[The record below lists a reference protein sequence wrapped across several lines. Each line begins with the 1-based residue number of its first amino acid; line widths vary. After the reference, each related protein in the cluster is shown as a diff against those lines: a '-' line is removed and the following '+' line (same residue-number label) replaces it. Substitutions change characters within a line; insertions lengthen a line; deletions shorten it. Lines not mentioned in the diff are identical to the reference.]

1 MKPAGTTRATE
12 AVLQRFDELILQGEK
27 LKEECRR
34 LYFSG
39 SKRSIDPE
47 GFEAWRTHCLSLL
60 TSTFGSSGVHV
71 DSFVNRKFFD
81 YYNST
86 QIYLGI
92 LKGARED
99 LRRGYFFHK
108 DLMLSAG
115 IFDSL
120 IERSR
125 RQLKRGR
132 VREARGVLQV
142 VLAEILAKICDNKNV
157 PYRAEDSAEALVGRL
172 AEAEALPAEVAEQLG
187 QLFVVFS
194 DVSDDR
200 RGLEESLARL
210 LAFLDDYLAS
220 RIMILN

>member
-1 MKPAGTTRATE
+1 M
-12 AVLQRFDELILQGEK
+12 
-27 LKEECRR
+27 
-34 LYFSG
+34 
-39 SKRSIDPE
+39 
-47 GFEAWRTHCLSLL
+47 
-60 TSTFGSSGVHV
+60 
-71 DSFVNRKFFD
+71 NRKFFD

-86 QIYLGI
+86 QIYLGV

-125 RQLKRGR
+125 RQLEGGR

-157 PYRAEDSAEALVGRL
+157 PYQGEDSAEALVGRL

-200 RGLEESLARL
+200 RGLEESLTRL